1 MGNLATPKS
10 VQKLQTALHA
20 KAKAEAGY
28 RFYALYD
35 KISRDDILAQ
45 LFWPRILL
53 MPPISHPRRFM
64 YRRRPNSAGR
74 AAISAPTSAS
84 PLAARPGRTRCR
96 TATLTALASR
106 RSRTVRPS
114 PTPPAASMAARSAV
128 ITSSLLPPSS
138 LASKARLTRLH
149 QLSGLGDAKLLKS
162 LGRSFK
168 GRHLYGAL
176 EVKDCF
182 LRLLLSCLVL
192 DGGRQVGSI
201 VIDPTL

>member
-1 MGNLATPKS
+1 MKRCVS
-10 VQKLQTALHA
+10 
-20 KAKAEAGY
+20 
-28 RFYALYD
+28 
-35 KISRDDILAQ
+35 
-45 LFWPRILL
+45 L
-53 MPPISHPRRFM
+53 M
-64 YRRRPNSAGR
+64 
-74 AAISAPTSAS
+74 
-84 PLAARPGRTRCR
+84 RPGRLIPR
-96 TATLTALASR
+96 TAPF
-106 RSRTVRPS
+106 PS
-114 PTPPAASMAARSAV
+114 PHAV
-128 ITSSLLPPSS
+128 TGGRHYKRLIACDPLSESDRIKKSEQDS
-138 LASKARLTRLH
+138 LARLH

>member
-1 MGNLATPKS
+1 M
-10 VQKLQTALHA
+10 
-20 KAKAEAGY
+20 
-28 RFYALYD
+28 
-35 KISRDDILAQ
+35 
-45 LFWPRILL
+45 
-53 MPPISHPRRFM
+53 MM
-64 YRRRPNSAGR
+64 NSM
-74 AAISAPTSAS
+74 S
-84 PLAARPGRTRCR
+84 
-96 TATLTALASR
+96 
-106 RSRTVRPS
+106 
-114 PTPPAASMAARSAV
+114 
-128 ITSSLLPPSS
+128 
-138 LASKARLTRLH
+138 LTRLH